1 MWNWFFGCNVFLDGF
16 SKKLVSIW
24 YQDLRSGYAHVK
36 FQPDCSKGVDSTA
49 IRRSE
54 TFATLAILY
63 PHGWP
68 SNFVCWNAWAPRS
81 FWQIFIQ
88 RAQSGPKI
96 WPKTRFSSFLSTK
109 LKISIFMIS
118 LFEGLRRQKIVR
130 ETSWGHILMN
140 KAHNWYQKSQWKPM
154 EKSSHSLR

>member
-1 MWNWFFGCNVFLDGF
+1 MRVAWPQILIPNTYQLFAKPKWKRVIVKKQFFSFSIFLHLDPLCGIKKAFSKKTWNLFFGCSFFTDGF

-24 YQDLRSGYAHVK
+24 YEDLRSGYVHVK

-68 SNFVCWNAWAPRS
+68 SNFVCWNAWALRS

-88 RAQSGPKI
+88 RAQSRPKI
-96 WPKTRFSSFLSTK
+96 WPKTRFFTFS
-109 LKISIFMIS
+109 
-118 LFEGLRRQKIVR
+118 
-130 ETSWGHILMN
+130 
-140 KAHNWYQKSQWKPM
+140 
-154 EKSSHSLR
+154 